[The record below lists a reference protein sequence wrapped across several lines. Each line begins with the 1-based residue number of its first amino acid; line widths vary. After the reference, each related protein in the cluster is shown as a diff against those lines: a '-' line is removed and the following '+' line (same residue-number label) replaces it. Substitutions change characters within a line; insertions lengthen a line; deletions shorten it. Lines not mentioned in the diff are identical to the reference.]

1 MSLLI
6 SSPNT
11 RVLDICLGNYEQDF
25 LKSSGVQVCTI
36 GKSWQRILCVSS
48 LIIHTVMSSN
58 VLDAIFLY
66 ICFNKIK
73 HQTEKLKKIIGKKA
87 YELRK
92 RYVKHCRFPV
102 PEDTQKFLQRFETIF
117 GLKMMVK
124 SGLEKIIL
132 KFHDGLWCCC
142 CPVQKNLPRKDE
154 LAWQVNRYL

>member
-1 MSLLI
+1 MVVCQFLISGCLSMSLLI

-48 LIIHTVMSSN
+48 LVIHTVMSSN

-92 RYVKHCRFPV
+92 RYVKTYVARKLSSVNCSIWINMV
-102 PEDTQKFLQRFETIF
+102 SA
-117 GLKMMVK
+117 LKLGVFK
-124 SGLEKIIL
+124 EFFSCL
-132 KFHDGLWCCC
+132 K
-142 CPVQKNLPRKDE
+142 
-154 LAWQVNRYL
+154 

>member
-1 MSLLI
+1 MEFTIIYLFWEKWQLSVYFQGLAKIMVVCQFLISGCLSMSLLI

-92 RYVKHCRFPV
+92 RYVWYFVTKIVLTYC
-102 PEDTQKFLQRFETIF
+102 
-117 GLKMMVK
+117 
-124 SGLEKIIL
+124 EKKL
-132 KFHDGLWCCC
+132 F
-142 CPVQKNLPRKDE
+142 
-154 LAWQVNRYL
+154 

>member
-48 LIIHTVMSSN
+48 LIIHTVLSSN

-73 HQTEKLKKIIGKKA
+73 HQTEKLKKMIGEKA

-92 RYVKHCRFPV
+92 RYVTYLKKTFVVRKLCSVNCLNWINIVSRLKLVVNISFVYP
-102 PEDTQKFLQRFETIF
+102 FLFI
-117 GLKMMVK
+117 
-124 SGLEKIIL
+124 
-132 KFHDGLWCCC
+132 
-142 CPVQKNLPRKDE
+142 
-154 LAWQVNRYL
+154 

>member
-1 MSLLI
+1 MVVCQFLISGCLSMSLLI

-92 RYVKHCRFPV
+92 RYVKHCRFPI
-102 PEDTQKFLQRFETIF
+102 PEDTQKILTEIWDHFW
-117 GLKMMVK
+117 LKND
-124 SGLEKIIL
+124 GEK
-132 KFHDGLWCCC
+132 WSR
-142 CPVQKNLPRKDE
+142 KNYFKIPRWPSVLLLPSAK
-154 LAWQVNRYL
+154 

>member
-1 MSLLI
+1 MVVCQFLISGCLSISLLI

-48 LIIHTVMSSN
+48 LIIHTVLSSN

-73 HQTEKLKKIIGKKA
+73 HQTEKVKKMIGEKA

-92 RYVKHCRFPV
+92 RYVKTYVVRKLSSV
-102 PEDTQKFLQRFETIF
+102 IF
-117 GLKMMVK
+117 SSWINMVSGLKL
-124 SGLEKIIL
+124 G
-132 KFHDGLWCCC
+132 
-142 CPVQKNLPRKDE
+142 
-154 LAWQVNRYL
+154 VNISFVYYPFYLY

>member
-1 MSLLI
+1 MVVCQFLISGCLSMSLLI

-48 LIIHTVMSSN
+48 LIIHTILSSN

-66 ICFNKIK
+66 ICFNKIR
-73 HQTEKLKKIIGKKA
+73 HQTEKLKKMIGKKA

-92 RYVKHCRFPV
+92 RYVKTFVVRKLSCV
-102 PEDTQKFLQRFETIF
+102 NCSIWINMVS
-117 GLKMMVK
+117 GLKLGVFK
-124 SGLEKIIL
+124 EFFSCL
-132 KFHDGLWCCC
+132 K
-142 CPVQKNLPRKDE
+142 
-154 LAWQVNRYL
+154 